1 MLALGTSY
9 DDYNNVWVKNEWN
22 RYLEIA
28 EKNKNKCLIPCYK
41 DVDEY
46 DIPKE
51 FAGLKVCQLGN
62 DDTFNNIMAEIANV
76 VKQESVNQPA
86 PEPEKAEPAEEIEL
100 QEIEIIEPVDINKL
114 LDEGFSAISDKN
126 WKKPISFSFM
136 SLMKNLIIQRH
147 TGDSFLCSRNALM
160 QEKWQ
165 IICIFR

>member
-100 QEIEIIEPVDINKL
+100 EEIEIIEPVDIL
-114 LDEGFSAISDKN
+114 
-126 WKKPISFSFM
+126 
-136 SLMKNLIIQRH
+136 SLIHI
-147 TGDSFLCSRNALM
+147 
-160 QEKWQ
+160 
-165 IICIFR
+165 

>member
-1 MLALGTSY
+1 MNHTYIQLLIQQMLCLHLVHHMMIITMF
-9 DDYNNVWVKNEWN
+9 VKNEWN

-76 VKQESVNQPA
+76 VKPNQLTSQHQNQ
-86 PEPEKAEPAEEIEL
+86 KRL
-100 QEIEIIEPVDINKL
+100 NQRKRLNL
-114 LDEGFSAISDKN
+114 
-126 WKKPISFSFM
+126 KK
-136 SLMKNLIIQRH
+136 
-147 TGDSFLCSRNALM
+147 
-160 QEKWQ
+160 
-165 IICIFR
+165 